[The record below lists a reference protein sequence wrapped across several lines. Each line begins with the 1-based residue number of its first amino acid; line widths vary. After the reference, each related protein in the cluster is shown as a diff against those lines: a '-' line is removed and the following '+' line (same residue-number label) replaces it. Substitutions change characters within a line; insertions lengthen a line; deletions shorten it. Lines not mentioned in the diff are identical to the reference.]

1 MCYTLSQT
9 HLWEDMCSYI
19 EHTGLSNQS
28 SCIWTPALS
37 AVCAFKVFPLC
48 IWTSQSINGSASVSQ
63 ESCIFGFA
71 SAGQAPTKT
80 WTFHGCSPKS
90 SLQSQQKAWSAHFT
104 ALAKVGPPLLKITL
118 TLQLEQ
124 SSFTLFH
131 SLRTAH
137 TKDSEVGKCQGG
149 AGAHMQGEYHK
160 LALLC
165 FAFSCFRD
173 FGF

>member
-1 MCYTLSQT
+1 MHGAVLGKMCYTLSQT

-90 SLQSQQKAWSAHFT
+90 SSQSQQKAWSAHFT
-104 ALAKVGPPLLKITL
+104 ALAKVGPPLLKITWL
-118 TLQLEQ
+118 YSW
-124 SSFTLFH
+124 SSHPSPCSTH
-131 SLRTAH
+131 SEPHTPRTA
-137 TKDSEVGKCQGG
+137 
-149 AGAHMQGEYHK
+149 
-160 LALLC
+160 
-165 FAFSCFRD
+165 R
-173 FGF
+173 